1 MFHNIILITIDL
13 SKLPNNVTKDIMN
26 IVKKSNKRYLL
37 ENQILSVDFNT
48 MKLICDNTIYKGF

>member
-13 SKLPNNVTKDIMN
+13 SKLPNNVTKDIIN